1 MKTEQSLFENRI
13 LLGILIPVFGIGIL
27 FSVLLTN
34 FLAPP
39 LVKLLKSQTDAT
51 LKHASAIGLK
61 ICEERFSDLLDLRLE
76 NDQEI
81 NSAYRKEAL
90 AEIKAIGQRFP
101 KIHVIIIDEERRILD
116 ASINVPITHLKI
128 PKLQKKQTGIISAN
142 FWDEPLKIYGLYF
155 PFWRWRIVSFIS
167 EKDYIAPVLMAQ
179 RIVYL
184 GTFSVLFVVLLAVLL
199 FFLWRVNRPLK
210 QIISATEEVAQGRL
224 RTIDVHRKDEIAQ
237 VALAFNTMVQ
247 SLAKDKRQIKTIL
260 SELRVSEEQ
269 YRAITEHS
277 LAYIAMVCKGR
288 YTFANKMMLTAL
300 GYKYED
306 FIGRNFWE
314 IVHPEDR
321 KWVKAKIIALE
332 NGDVD
337 TDHFECRCLNID
349 GVTLWLEILA
359 TLILYQEENAVLLH
373 ALNTTARKN
382 AQAERRKLETRL
394 IRAEKMEAIGT
405 LAGGVAHDLNN
416 VLSGIVS
423 YPDLLLMSLPQN
435 SSLRKPLQ
443 TIRNSG
449 EKAAAIVQDLLTLAR
464 RGVAVT
470 KVVNLNQIISEYLQ
484 SPEYE
489 KLKSFHPDLH
499 INTHL
504 EEELLNIKGSPV
516 HLTKT
521 VMNLVS
527 NAAEAIPGGGVATI
541 TTSSRYIDKPVG
553 GYDEVKEGD
562 YVVLSIADNG
572 IGISANDI
580 ELIFEPFYTKKKMGR
595 SGTGLGMT
603 VVWGAIKDHHGY
615 INIQSTEG
623 EGTTFTLY
631 FPVTRKKITKD
642 ELLLSTED
650 YKGNGESILIVDDIA
665 EQREIASGML
675 KKLGYT
681 VTTVASGKDA
691 VTYMQDHKADLIVLD
706 MIMDPGINGCET
718 YARIIKRRPGQKAII
733 ASGFSETESVK
744 KTQALGAG
752 QYIKKPYILQKL
764 GLAVR
769 DELNK

>member
-1 MKTEQSLFENRI
+1 MFKDRI
-13 LLGILIPVFGIGIL
+13 LLGILIPVLGIGIL
-27 FSVLLTN
+27 FSVLLTI

-39 LVKLLKSQTDAT
+39 LVRLLKSQTDAT
-51 LKHASAIGLK
+51 LKHASVMGFR

-90 AEIKAIGQRFP
+90 AEIKAISQQFP
-101 KIHVIIIDEERRILD
+101 KIHVAIIDEEQSIVD
-116 ASINVPITHLKI
+116 ASIDVPIARLKI
-128 PKLQKKQTGIISAN
+128 PKLEKKESGIIAAN
-142 FWDEPLKIYGLYF
+142 FWGEPLKIYGQYF
-155 PFWRWRIVSFIS
+155 PFWRWHIVSFIS

-184 GTFSVLFVVLLAVLL
+184 GTFSVLSVVLLAVLF
-199 FFLWRVNRPLK
+199 FFLQRVNRPLK
-210 QIISATEEVAQGRL
+210 QIISATEEIAHGQL
-224 RTIDVHRKDEIAQ
+224 HTINVRRKDEIAQ
-237 VALAFNTMVQ
+237 VALAFNAMVE
-247 SLAKDKRQIKTIL
+247 SLAKDKRQIKAIL

-300 GYKYED
+300 GYQYED
-306 FIGRNFWE
+306 LIGRNFWE

-321 KWVKAKIIALE
+321 GWVKAKIIALE
-332 NGDVD
+332 NGEVD
-337 TDHFECRCLNID
+337 TDHFECRWLNID
-349 GVTLWLEILA
+349 GVMLWLEILA

-373 ALNTTARKN
+373 ALNTTARKK
-382 AQAERRKLETRL
+382 AQAEQEKLEARL

-416 VLSGIVS
+416 VLSGIVG
-423 YPDLLLMSLPQN
+423 YPDLLLTNLPQD
-435 SSLRKPLQ
+435 SSLRKPIQ

-484 SPEYE
+484 SSEYE
-489 KLKSFHPDLH
+489 KLKSFYPNFH
-499 INTHL
+499 IETLL
-504 EEELLNIKGSPV
+504 EEKLLNIKGSPI
-516 HLTKT
+516 HLSKT
-521 VMNLVS
+521 VMNLVC
-527 NAAEAIPGGGVATI
+527 NAAEALPDGGVATI
-541 TTSSRYIDKPVG
+541 STSSRYIDKPVG
-553 GYDEVKEGD
+553 DYDEVKEGD
-562 YVVLSIADNG
+562 YVVLSIADKG
-572 IGISANDI
+572 IGISANDL
-580 ELIFEPFYTKKKMGR
+580 EYIFEPFYTKKKMGR

-615 INIQSTEG
+615 IDVQSTEG

-631 FPVTRKKITKD
+631 FPVTRNEIAKD
-642 ELLLSTED
+642 ELLLSIED
-650 YKGNGESILIVDDIA
+650 YKGNGESVLIVDDVA

-681 VTTVASGKDA
+681 VTAVASGEDA
-691 VTYMQDHKADLIVLD
+691 VAHMQDNKADLIVLD

-718 YARIIKRRPGQKAII
+718 YERINKIHPGQKAII

-744 KTQALGAG
+744 KTQEMGAG

-764 GLAVR
+764 GLTVR